1 MKPANIGAVVLLV
14 LLSACKPE
22 VGPPISLINGPA
34 ILAVKSEPAE
44 ADPRSPGEATFHYE
58 ALAVDSNG
66 RVPGPAPTADINT
79 PLLWAT
85 CDKPKPPTESNSVST
100 ACLDEIASPG
110 VAGDSLDTYS
120 AVAPS
125 DSCTLFG
132 PLTPPPVG
140 DQPPFRPRDPDVTGG
155 YYLPVRLSLSVPE
168 DMRRVGM
175 GAEDS
180 IVAFQMQR
188 LYCGL
193 ANAPGLAVIQYTKDY
208 TLNQNPVI
216 ASFTLQEPGSD
227 PVEVPPVS
235 VGGAPFPVAAGQTV
249 SLTVSWPADSVES
262 YPAWDVLT
270 HTLPNHYEAMR
281 VSWYATAGSFAH
293 DITGRSEFENDTTF
307 ADNTWTSGAPGLVHL
322 WIVLHDS
329 RGGTDFA
336 GYDLEVTP

>member
-1 MKPANIGAVVLLV
+1 MKTTSLRALLLFVLA
-14 LLSACKPE
+14 SACRPQ
-22 VGPPISLINGPA
+22 VGAPISSISGPA

-193 ANAPGLAVIQYTKDY
+193 ANAPGWAVIQYTKDY

>member
-1 MKPANIGAVVLLV
+1 MKTTSIGALLLFVLV
-14 LLSACKPE
+14 SACRPQ
-22 VGPPISLINGPA
+22 VGAPISLISGPA

-44 ADPRSPGEATFHYE
+44 ADPRPPGEATFHYE

-66 RVPGPAPTADINT
+66 RVPGPAPTADSNT

-100 ACLDEIASPG
+100 ACLDEIALPG

-155 YYLPVRLSLSVPE
+155 YYLPVRLSLSAPE
-168 DMRRVGM
+168 DLRRVGM
-175 GAEDS
+175 ATEDS

-193 ANAPGLAVIQYTKDY
+193 ANAPGWAVIQYTRDY

-216 ASFTLQEPGSD
+216 ASLTLQEPGSD
-227 PVEVPPVS
+227 PVEVPPLAAE
-235 VGGAPFPVAAGQTV
+235 GAPFPVASGQTI
-249 SLTVSWPADSVES
+249 SLTVSWPADSVEN

-270 HTLPNHYEAMR
+270 HTLPNHNEAMR
-281 VSWYATAGSFAH
+281 VSWYATAGSFEH
-293 DITGRSEFENDTTF
+293 DITGRSEFENETF
-307 ADNTWTSGAPGLVHL
+307 AQNTWTPGAPGLVHL
-322 WIVLHDS
+322 WVVLHDS

>member
-1 MKPANIGAVVLLV
+1 
-14 LLSACKPE
+14 
-22 VGPPISLINGPA
+22 
-34 ILAVKSEPAE
+34 
-44 ADPRSPGEATFHYE
+44 
-58 ALAVDSNG
+58 
-66 RVPGPAPTADINT
+66 
-79 PLLWAT
+79 
-85 CDKPKPPTESNSVST
+85 
-100 ACLDEIASPG
+100 
-110 VAGDSLDTYS
+110 
-120 AVAPS
+120 
-125 DSCTLFG
+125 LFG